1 MSTTIQQPTQ
11 RIRGPKLEVF
21 ISRLY
26 GLPFDEELARADK
39 DNRVIVSSKR
49 LSSALIGSD
58 EWKAIKKAFACWSG
72 TMTAYVEPNVEL
84 GQAARRLSDLG
95 DFPKL
100 SKNQYEH
107 AIVYTDPQTGND
119 WIFPIPEKYL
129 RVKNG
134 ILVIEHPDYGLDREG
149 TNRLVLP
156 VSVERVDLVEGFP
169 VRNGWYLPD
178 AIHGIPQTSQVDY
191 STKARHLWRVDKRV
205 GPVRLGYDDMGG
217 IDDINGRYVDFDD
230 RPSNGYGLVTEASE
244 AGTPAT
250 KDEIKTSRQSSVIQL
265 NEGDSELIIRGSD
278 AKIEAALR
286 LLESLR

>member
-1 MSTTIQQPTQ
+1 M
-11 RIRGPKLEVF
+11 
-21 ISRLY
+21 
-26 GLPFDEELARADK
+26 D
-39 DNRVIVSSKR
+39 
-49 LSSALIGSD
+49 LSNS
-58 EWKAIKKAFACWSG
+58 
-72 TMTAYVEPNVEL
+72 
-84 GQAARRLSDLG
+84 
-95 DFPKL
+95 
-100 SKNQYEH
+100 
-107 AIVYTDPQTGND
+107 
-119 WIFPIPEKYL
+119 EKYF

-286 LLESLR
+286 LFRKFEIKLILNFS